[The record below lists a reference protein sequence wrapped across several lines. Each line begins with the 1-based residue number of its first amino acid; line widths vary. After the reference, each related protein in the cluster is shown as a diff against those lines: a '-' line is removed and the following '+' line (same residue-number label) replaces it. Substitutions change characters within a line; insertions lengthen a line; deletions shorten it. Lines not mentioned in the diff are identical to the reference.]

1 MKRKLFIT
9 TAALLFALMLI
20 PAANAYAG
28 EIAVSVNGQPVV
40 FADQNPEIVDGRTL
54 VPVAGVFQALGFEVE
69 WNHSERQAVITRGTD
84 TVLITVGRDT
94 FTRNGVDSPL
104 DVPAQIINERTMLPI
119 AAVLQNLGY
128 DVDWDSASRTV
139 AIAGRVDVIP
149 PVAVAPSA
157 EEPETVEEPEAVD
170 EEVAE
175 EPEIAEEPEVA
186 EEPEAADEELAEEE
200 PEEPEAAE
208 EPTPELV
215 AEAPEGTYAFPFE
228 FTATDLNG
236 NEVNA
241 ASLGEREFFLVYIWG
256 TFCGHCVR
264 SLPELAELHEELGDR
279 VGFIGLLTD
288 FDRATDTAIRQ
299 TNDAGVEFINV
310 AANRLTDL
318 TDSAIGGPAPA
329 VPFSILIDGNGNV
342 IGETMRG
349 ANIPRLRSALEEALR

>member
-157 EEPETVEEPEAVD
+157 EEPEAVD

-175 EPEIAEEPEVA
+175 EEPEV
-186 EEPEAADEELAEEE
+186 
-200 PEEPEAAE
+200 AE

-256 TFCGHCVR
+256 TFCGPCVR
-264 SLPELAELHEELGDR
+264 SLPGLAELHEELGDR

-310 AANRLTDL
+310 AANQLSSLDA
-318 TDSAIGGPAPA
+318 AIRGTARV
-329 VPFSILIDGNGNV
+329 VPFAALIDGDGNI
-342 IGETMRG
+342 IGEPMRG
-349 ANIPRLRSALEEALR
+349 AGAPRVRSAVEEALR